1 MYLLAVFA
9 PFLGSAS
16 AGLFGRFIGSRGSG
30 IITVIGMFVSF
41 LGSTLIYYEVGLQGS
56 PVYIT
61 LGDWFSVSS
70 VNVCWS
76 MYFDSLT
83 ACMMF
88 TVTMVSLCVHIYS
101 LGYMQTDP
109 HLPRFMSY
117 LSLFTFFMLLLV
129 SADNMLQMLV
139 GFEGIG
145 VCSFLLISFWFHRLS
160 ATKSAIKAMLV
171 NRVSDTFLM
180 ISIMLMWW
188 YMGSTDFT
196 VLAANGMKAAHIDYI
211 CFFLLLGVLGK
222 SAQIGLHTWL
232 PDPTP
237 VSALIHAATLV
248 TAGVYIIARTGFLW
262 EYSEFCRM
270 CLTFVGALTSIMAAT
285 CGLFQNDMKRV
296 IAYSTCSQLGYM
308 MVSLGLSHYALA
320 IYHLMTHACFKALLF
335 LSAGVV
341 IHAVADVQDMRRHG
355 GVMRLLP
362 WVWGTM
368 LLGTLSLVGWPFL
381 SGYFSKD
388 SILEYSWAS
397 WNSNGIF
404 AYYCLVVVAF
414 FTSFYSF
421 RLLWCSFL
429 SDVSSRH
436 NELPSGSTPMVMWVP
451 LLFLSIGSI
460 WLGYFSVD
468 MLIGMGTDFWSWSI
482 NPIPTT
488 GQWVSCHFMPI
499 TVAWF
504 PFMAVLLGLL
514 GSFFYSWP
522 MPWCTIA
529 WLRTLY
535 LFTLTRWQ
543 FDIVYN
549 QQIAKRVLDWG
560 SSTWVFIDKGI
571 LELLGPRGISYTVFN
586 KYVPAF
592 KKFQT
597 GTVHD
602 YAIIYKVCVLL
613 GMWLL
618 VADYSTVPMR
628 SLFIVLLVLATAPWS
643 MWTIKADN

>member
-1 MYLLAVFA
+1 
-9 PFLGSAS
+9 
-16 AGLFGRFIGSRGSG
+16 
-30 IITVIGMFVSF
+30 
-41 LGSTLIYYEVGLQGS
+41 
-56 PVYIT
+56 
-61 LGDWFSVSS
+61 
-70 VNVCWS
+70 
-76 MYFDSLT
+76 
-83 ACMMF
+83 
-88 TVTMVSLCVHIYS
+88 
-101 LGYMQTDP
+101 
-109 HLPRFMSY
+109 
-117 LSLFTFFMLLLV
+117 
-129 SADNMLQMLV
+129 
-139 GFEGIG
+139 
-145 VCSFLLISFWFHRLS
+145 
-160 ATKSAIKAMLV
+160 
-171 NRVSDTFLM
+171 
-180 ISIMLMWW
+180 
-188 YMGSTDFT
+188 
-196 VLAANGMKAAHIDYI
+196 
-211 CFFLLLGVLGK
+211 
-222 SAQIGLHTWL
+222 
-232 PDPTP
+232 
-237 VSALIHAATLV
+237 
-248 TAGVYIIARTGFLW
+248 
-262 EYSEFCRM
+262 
-270 CLTFVGALTSIMAAT
+270 
-285 CGLFQNDMKRV
+285 
-296 IAYSTCSQLGYM
+296 M

-362 WVWGTM
+362 WVWGAM

-404 AYYCLVVVAF
+404 AYYCLVIVAF

-429 SDVSSRH
+429 SDVSSRR
-436 NELPSGSTPMVMWVP
+436 NELPAGSTPVVMWAP

-460 WLGYFSVD
+460 WLGFLSAD

-571 LELLGPRGISYTVFN
+571 LELLGPRGISYTIFN

-592 KKFQT
+592 KQLQT

-602 YAIIYKVCVLL
+602 YAIIYKVCILL